1 MNVSAI
7 VAGNVQWQKFT
18 PLIEALLI
26 VIVTYLVLL
35 LAKFFLSKL
44 QKRETVPSNV
54 VEQVYRLLSLVLYSI
69 MAVAILYTLT
79 SAREVFYVLLV
90 VLASILFANWKLIA
104 DITAYY
110 VMLLSRYGYRRG
122 SPVVEMPRL
131 GVRGKILEVTPL
143 YTRVRGLDGS
153 IFYIPNSVLIEE
165 IVRQLASI
173 QTTVAFKLSLR
184 LNPERGM
191 AEQIENLR
199 KLIRKGLE
207 ESHSVVKHQDVVIRI
222 DELSGDRIEVLL
234 IVPIAGSEPR
244 PTTINNIMTHLY
256 EALRDYSPTIS
267 LVPLIPK

>member
-26 VIVTYLVLL
+26 VIATYLVLL

-90 VLASILFANWKLIA
+90 VLTSILFANWKLIA

-110 VMLLSRYGYRRG
+110 VMLLSRHGYRRG
-122 SPVVEMPRL
+122 SPIVEMPRL
-131 GVRGKILEVTPL
+131 GVRGKILEITPL

-153 IFYIPNSVLIEE
+153 IFYIPNNVIIEE

-184 LNPERGM
+184 LDPEKDVAG
-191 AEQIENLR
+191 QIEDLR
-199 KLIRKGLE
+199 KLIRRGLE
-207 ESHSVVKHQDVVIRI
+207 ESHSIVKQQDVVIRI
-222 DELSGDRIEVLL
+222 DRLSSDKMEVLL

-244 PTTINNIMTHLY
+244 STTINNIIMHLY
-256 EALRDYSPTIS
+256 EALKDHSPTIS
-267 LVPLIPK
+267 LATLVPK